1 MYLLIE
7 FILKK
12 CPDQILENLVFYYLI
27 SPVEFTYNITFQ
39 TLNRGIQMYNIG
51 IFSLKKKNPSW
62 GKYPLCS
69 SVLLPETL
77 NMLLWHR

>member
-51 IFSLKKKNPSW
+51 IFSLKKKIHHGGNIHCAVQCFC
-62 GKYPLCS
+62 LR
-69 SVLLPETL
+69 
-77 NMLLWHR
+77 H

>member
-1 MYLLIE
+1 MYLLVE

-51 IFSLKKKNPSW
+51 IFSLKKIHHGGNIHCAVHASA
-62 GKYPLCS
+62 
-69 SVLLPETL
+69 
-77 NMLLWHR
+77 